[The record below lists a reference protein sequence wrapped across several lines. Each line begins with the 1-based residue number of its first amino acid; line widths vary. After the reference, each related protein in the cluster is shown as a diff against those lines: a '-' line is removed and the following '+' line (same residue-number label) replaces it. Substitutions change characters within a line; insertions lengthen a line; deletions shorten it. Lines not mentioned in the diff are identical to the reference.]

1 MFCSIFVSGDQ
12 SDSTTDKIEEVVEEF
27 VNPISKPPV
36 ILDLNESEITMNPK
50 TNGIIPN
57 INNVNDEDD
66 QTLNIDPGQFSTHI
80 VDGQVQV
87 KLKKPKF
94 ASNFFEARRLMKIRK
109 NLTKLERKKQR
120 ELNEQHGLQL
130 RKTPSP
136 ELETNLIQLKSLEPA
151 KIDDITEET
160 HPPKEG
166 SVEIDQSLPCEVADA
181 KIEIEKVK
189 AEVKSEVPVEDKSE
203 NLETEPEEIIENIKI
218 ENVAKSK
225 VLEDEELDKSDDSC
239 VIVEEGGIENVATSK
254 YPEKGD
260 LNKSEQEIPDVPVT
274 YASVNVN
281 PEEIVETET
290 KVTEKSDPEEIVQTE
305 SKVAKKSDS
314 EEIVETE
321 SKATNEIQT
330 NQQEIIYSD
339 DDEDCLYFAPEKSP
353 TTSRFLAEMASIQK
367 NGCLIDQ
374 NLIANVS
381 VSHKIQKVAPHPRQA
396 GKIKH
401 NLSDIMIIA
410 EIQGMKRRPKVVLQ
424 HSDANPGI
432 SSGECNLSVDES
444 IETRR
449 TTLKRKRNEKSE
461 SCNLD
466 NNNTKKAKSE
476 GMIGYIKLYSFY

>member
-1 MFCSIFVSGDQ
+1 
-12 SDSTTDKIEEVVEEF
+12 
-27 VNPISKPPV
+27 
-36 ILDLNESEITMNPK
+36 MNPK

-57 INNVNDEDD
+57 INSVNDEEDE
-66 QTLNIDPGQFSTHI
+66 TLNIDPGQFSTHI

-120 ELNEQHGLQL
+120 ELNKQHGLQL

-136 ELETNLIQLKSLEPA
+136 KLETNLIQENSLEPA

-160 HPPKEG
+160 HPPKER
-166 SVEIDQSLPCEVADA
+166 SVEINQSLPCEVADA
-181 KIEIEKVK
+181 KIEIEKIK
-189 AEVKSEVPVEDKSE
+189 NEVKSEVPVEVKSE
-203 NLETEPEEIIENIKI
+203 NLETKPEEIIENINIK
-218 ENVAKSK
+218 NVAKSK
-225 VLEDEELDKSDDSC
+225 VLEELDKSDDSC
-239 VIVEEGGIENVATSK
+239 VIVEEDGIENESK

-260 LNKSEQEIPDVPVT
+260 LNKSEQEILDIPVT
-274 YASVNVN
+274 CASVNVN
-281 PEEIVETET
+281 KIFKSESKVTKKSEPEEIVT
-290 KVTEKSDPEEIVQTE
+290 KVIEKSDPV
-305 SKVAKKSDS
+305 
-314 EEIVETE
+314 EIVETE
-321 SKATNEIQT
+321 SKVNKKLDSEEIAETESKSTKEIQL

-353 TTSRFLAEMASIQK
+353 TTSRFLAEMALIQK
-367 NGCLIDQ
+367 NGSLIDQ

-381 VSHKIQKVAPHPRQA
+381 VSHKIPKAAHQVRQA
-396 GKIKH
+396 GKINQ

-432 SSGECNLSVDES
+432 SSGECNVSVDES

-476 GMIGYIKLYSFY
+476 GIIGYIKLYSFH